1 MACRILIADDN
12 ERVRR
17 GVSELLSQEP
27 MYEVCGEAV
36 NGSEALQKA
45 ASLKPDLIL
54 LDISMPDIN
63 GLEVARVVRRE
74 SPEIRILVTSQYD
87 PGQVLPR
94 AIAAGADACVD
105 KSRLATDLLPAVR
118 LLCSR

>member
-17 GVSELLSQEP
+17 GVSELLPQEP

-54 LDISMPDIN
+54 LDISMPDID
-63 GLEVARVVRRE
+63 GLQWARVGPERIARDPDTGDKPARSRPGAAQGYRGRGGCLRR
-74 SPEIRILVTSQYD
+74 
-87 PGQVLPR
+87 
-94 AIAAGADACVD
+94 
-105 KSRLATDLLPAVR
+105 
-118 LLCSR
+118 

>member
-17 GVSELLSQEP
+17 GVSELLSREP

-74 SPEIRILVTSQYD
+74 SPEIRILVTSQHD